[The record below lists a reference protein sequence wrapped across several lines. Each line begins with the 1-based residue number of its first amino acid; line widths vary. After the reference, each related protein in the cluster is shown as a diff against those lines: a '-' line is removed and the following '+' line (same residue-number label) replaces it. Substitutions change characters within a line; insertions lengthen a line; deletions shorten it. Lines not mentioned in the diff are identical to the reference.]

1 MAHRVAIDI
10 ESTVP
15 HLGDECE
22 VRMLLSKSAQGACR
36 CKCKVCK
43 GDVERKCE
51 MGSVCGEEEEWKR
64 VDGEFMK
71 RSSRGEVRL
80 GRKDDWGGGMKRGKG
95 RRDGN
100 FQLFVY
106 KWGPARHRYSYLLAG
121 LPAGNDIVLSLP
133 E

>member
-71 RSSRGEVRL
+71 RSSRE
-80 GRKDDWGGGMKRGKG
+80 K
-95 RRDGN
+95 
-100 FQLFVY
+100 
-106 KWGPARHRYSYLLAG
+106 
-121 LPAGNDIVLSLP
+121 
-133 E
+133 